1 MNPQHFRRSRN
12 AVNDISAR
20 TRRGLQCWLGVLLSV
35 YLASSHLMLIGVE
48 RPQAMESVMPEDICA
63 QALSDAVRSAPSLSA
78 PDAERQAFRPS

>member
-1 MNPQHFRRSRN
+1 ML
-12 AVNDISAR
+12 AGCA
-20 TRRGLQCWLGVLLSV
+20 LSV

-78 PDAERQAFRPS
+78 PDAERQAFRPSYAMQTSTRYAVKPLAE